1 MREGLWGEGGNR
13 PPLSPRAWHT
23 MGACAMPAALDGLPL
38 VDTSLGG
45 AHSLG
50 DPVCF
55 MSLRGG
61 LWTGCLCLRDGLC
74 LGVLAVPRGA
84 HTCIHA
90 GRSDGGQV
98 CVLVCLPMVP
108 HMCLGLSG
116 RVCKY
121 VHTWVCD
128 CVLRTDK
135 AAEHVRAHLPRSS
148 LLSK

>member
-23 MGACAMPAALDGLPL
+23 MGACAMPAALGGLPL

-61 LWTGCLCLRDGLC
+61 LWTGCLSLRDGLC
-74 LGVLAVPRGA
+74 LGMLAVPRGA

-90 GRSDGGQV
+90 GKSDGGRV
-98 CVLVCLPMVP
+98 CVLCVCPWC
-108 HMCLGLSG
+108 HTCAWGCLGESASMYTHG
-116 RVCKY
+116 SV
-121 VHTWVCD
+121 T
-128 CVLRTDK
+128 VLRTDS

-148 LLSK
+148 PLSK